1 MSMHEDLVWAR
12 KLNINCEQELM
23 ASQLRQTVR
32 LTYWTALGVG
42 LKAALLVALL
52 KMMGAF

>member
-1 MSMHEDLVWAR
+1 MHEDLDWAR
-12 KLNINCEQELM
+12 RRNINCEQELM

-42 LKAALLVALL
+42 MKVALL
-52 KMMGAF
+52 IAVLKLMGIF